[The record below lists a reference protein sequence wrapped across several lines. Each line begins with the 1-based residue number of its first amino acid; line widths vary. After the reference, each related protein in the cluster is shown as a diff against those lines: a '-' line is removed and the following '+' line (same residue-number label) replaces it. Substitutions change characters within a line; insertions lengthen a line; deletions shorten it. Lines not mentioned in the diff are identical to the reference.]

1 MEWIE
6 DYQLFLFDF
15 DGLLVNTEE
24 IHYRA
29 YQIACREYGWEL
41 ELDFP
46 EYCKLAHYRAEGLME
61 NLCGRIPALEKM
73 GWDIFYKKKTDT
85 ISQLVDQGAVELM
98 PGVETLLRKL
108 EASNKK
114 RCVVTHSP
122 DRLINPI
129 RKKHAVLNTIPIW
142 ITREFYTHPKPHPEC
157 YQTAI
162 ERLAAEGDKIVGFED
177 SPRGIRALMGTQAQP
192 VLISTIPYPE
202 VSQFVKEGVFHYP
215 SLAAIPHSR
224 LA

>member
-29 YQIACREYGWEL
+29 YQIACQEYGWEL

-61 NLCGRIPALEKM
+61 NLCARIPALEKM

-85 ISQLVDQGAVELM
+85 ISDLVNRGAVQLM
-98 PGVETLLRKL
+98 PGVEALLSKL
-108 EASNKK
+108 AAANKK

-129 RKKHAVLNTIPIW
+129 RNKHAILNTIPIW

-162 ERLAAEGDKIVGFED
+162 ERLASKEDKIVGFED
-177 SPRGIRALMGTQAQP
+177 SPRGLRAMMGTRAQP
-192 VLISTIPYPE
+192 VLISAIPYPE
-202 VSQFVKEGVFHYP
+202 IGEFVKEGAFHYP
-215 SLAAIPHSR
+215 SFEAIPHNR
-224 LA
+224 LG

>member
-24 IHYRA
+24 LHYKA
-29 YQIACREYGWEL
+29 YQITCREYGWEL
-41 ELDFP
+41 NMDFP

-61 NLCGRIPALEKM
+61 KLCARIPDLEKL
-73 GWDIFYKKKTDT
+73 GWDVFYKKKTDT
-85 ISQLVDQGAVELM
+85 ISDLVNRGEVQLM
-98 PGVETLLRKL
+98 PGVEVFLTKL
-108 EASNKK
+108 AQLNKK

-129 RKKHAVLNTIPIW
+129 RRKHPILDTIPIW

-162 ERLAAEGDKIVGFED
+162 ERLAEPDDRIVGFED
-177 SPRGIRALMGTQAQP
+177 SPRGLRAMMGTRAQP
-192 VLISTIPYPE
+192 VLISAINYPE
-202 VSQFVKEGVFHYP
+202 IEEFVKEGAFHYP
-215 SLAAIPHSR
+215 SFEAIPHNR
-224 LA
+224 LG